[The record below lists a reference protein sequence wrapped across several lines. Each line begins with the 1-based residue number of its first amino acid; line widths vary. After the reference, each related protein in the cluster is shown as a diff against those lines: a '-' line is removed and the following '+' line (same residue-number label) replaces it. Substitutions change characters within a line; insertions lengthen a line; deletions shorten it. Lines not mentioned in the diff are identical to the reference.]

1 MKKQKIEDLTQ
12 LQKKMR
18 RIFAVSQQ
26 FIIKFIFDY
35 HLIIVI
41 LKKKEKKKTK

>member
-1 MKKQKIEDLTQ
+1 
-12 LQKKMR
+12 MR

-41 LKKKEKKKTK
+41 LKKKEKKKLNKTLYLVEEDI